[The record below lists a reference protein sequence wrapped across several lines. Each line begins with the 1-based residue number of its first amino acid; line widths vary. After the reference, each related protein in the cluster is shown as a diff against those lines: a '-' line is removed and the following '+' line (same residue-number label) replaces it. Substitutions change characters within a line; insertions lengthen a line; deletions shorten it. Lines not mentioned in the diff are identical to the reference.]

1 MNIGRNKM
9 NISPNPQSSASQ
21 CALIKEYLEAGNKL
35 TSLEALKLFGC
46 MRLPSR
52 IHDLNKRG
60 MNIKKE
66 MIVVSTGKR
75 VAQYSL

>member
-1 MNIGRNKM
+1 MNIN
-9 NISPNPQSSASQ
+9 PNPKSSASQ

-35 TSLEALKLFGC
+35 TALDALKLFGC

-66 MIVVSTGKR
+66 MIIVPSGKR
-75 VAQYSL
+75 VAQYSV

>member
-1 MNIGRNKM
+1 MNIN
-9 NISPNPQSSASQ
+9 PNPQSSASQ
-21 CALIKEYLEAGNKL
+21 CSRIKEYLEAGNKL
-35 TSLEALKLFGC
+35 TALEALKLFGC

>member
-1 MNIGRNKM
+1 MNIN
-9 NISPNPQSSASQ
+9 PNPQSSESQ
-21 CALIKEYLEAGNKL
+21 CSRIKKYLEAGNKL
-35 TSLEALKLFGC
+35 TALEALKLFGC

-66 MIVVSTGKR
+66 MIIVSSGKR

>member
-1 MNIGRNKM
+1 MNIN
-9 NISPNPQSSASQ
+9 PNPKSSASQ
-21 CALIKEYLEAGNKL
+21 CAQIKEYLEAGNKL
-35 TSLEALKLFGC
+35 TALEALKLFGC

-66 MIVVSTGKR
+66 MVVVSNGKR

>member
-1 MNIGRNKM
+1 MNINQ
-9 NISPNPQSSASQ
+9 NPQSSASQ
-21 CALIKEYLEAGNKL
+21 CARIKVYLEAGNKL

>member
-1 MNIGRNKM
+1 MNN
-9 NISPNPQSSASQ
+9 NPNTKTSATQ
-21 CALIKEYLEAGNKL
+21 CEMIKAHLEAGNKL
-35 TSLEALKLFGC
+35 TALEALKLFGC

-66 MIVVSTGKR
+66 MVVVSNGKR